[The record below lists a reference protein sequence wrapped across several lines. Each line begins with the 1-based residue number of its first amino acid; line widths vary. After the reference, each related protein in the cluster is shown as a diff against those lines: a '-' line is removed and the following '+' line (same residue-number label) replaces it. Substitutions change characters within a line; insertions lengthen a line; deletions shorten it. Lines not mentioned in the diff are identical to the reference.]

1 MIKIWFMLI
10 LMSAPNLPSV
20 KYNGVLYSTEEECL
34 SAQAEFLNMYESRPQ
49 TYKDSIIVDAF
60 CLPFDA
66 FPIQGMNYKD
76 SSFGA

>member
-10 LMSAPNLPSV
+10 LMSVPNAPSV
-20 KYNGVLYSTEEECL
+20 KYNGIIYPTEEKCL
-34 SAQAEFLNMYESRPQ
+34 SAQVEFLNMYEARPQ
-49 TYKDSIIVDAF
+49 EYKDSIAIDAF